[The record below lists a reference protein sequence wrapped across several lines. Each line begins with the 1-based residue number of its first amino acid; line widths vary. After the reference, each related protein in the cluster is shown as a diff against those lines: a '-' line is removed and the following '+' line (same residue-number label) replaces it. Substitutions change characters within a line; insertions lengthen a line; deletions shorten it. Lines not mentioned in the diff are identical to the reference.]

1 MQSELNIVGDYIGPT
16 EFARR
21 NQLHYYTLRRLLDAG
36 LIVPDARMNSGQPL
50 FRASRLG
57 QQEPVIRAI
66 RRNHVIEE
74 LVASDPKLAR
84 ESRQRVPH
92 EPSTSVTLPVSQGRS
107 F

>member
-1 MQSELNIVGDYIGPT
+1 MQPELNIVGDYIGPT

-21 NQLHYYTLRRLLDAG
+21 NKLHFYTLKRLLDAG
-36 LIVPDARMNSGQPL
+36 LIAPDARMSNGQPL
-50 FRASRLG
+50 FRESRLG
-57 QQEPVIRAI
+57 QSQPVIRAI

-74 LVASDPKLAR
+74 LVANDPKLAR

-92 EPSTSVTLPVSQGRS
+92 EPSTSVTLPINQGRG